1 MQWYYN
7 EYELIWKNVNLM
19 NEMEQMNAT
28 QQFSGNVT
36 IRFYSWDFGQEI
48 FCRGLFSRANKDAG
62 YKGASGAV
70 LGQTSGGCQGGMW
83 W

>member
-1 MQWYYN
+1 
-7 EYELIWKNVNLM
+7 M

-48 FCRGLFSRANKDAG
+48 FCRGLFSRANKEAG

-70 LGQTSGGCQGGMW
+70 LGQTSGGCQGGNVVIIEHSSPLNILTG
-83 W
+83 